1 MLGKLL
7 KYDIKSMWKMMI
19 PLILSVLGTTLL
31 GTVALRIATDYQPSG
46 NDPFSAFFM
55 ISLIMLIIMSVFA
68 LIAFSVI
75 TTIFILYRYYKN
87 LFTDEGYL
95 TFTLPVTPDQI
106 LLSKVINGI
115 LWSAVSLLV
124 LGVCAGCMVVFG
136 AGAGFIDSLR
146 DVMHMLEYT
155 IQTMGL
161 SDWTIWITTGVS
173 VVVSLIQSLLLIY
186 LSITIGSVV
195 AKQHKVIASI
205 GLYLGITFGLSIVT
219 TLIRMIPSLYFGMSS
234 SLSYYSAGWTVHFS
248 NWLNIA
254 LSAAIAVGSYLISRS
269 ILKNRVNLS

>member
-1 MLGKLL
+1 M
-7 KYDIKSMWKMMI
+7 D
-19 PLILSVLGTTLL
+19 T
-31 GTVALRIATDYQPSG
+31 
-46 NDPFSAFFM
+46 
-55 ISLIMLIIMSVFA
+55 
-68 LIAFSVI
+68 
-75 TTIFILYRYYKN
+75 KN

-115 LWSAVSLLV
+115 LWSAVSWSLAYARAAWLISAREQAS
-124 LGVCAGCMVVFG
+124 LTPFATSCM
-136 AGAGFIDSLR
+136 L
-146 DVMHMLEYT
+146 LEYT

-234 SLSYYSAGWTVHFS
+234 SLSYYSAGWTVHFPT
-248 NWLNIA
+248 
-254 LSAAIAVGSYLISRS
+254 GSISR
-269 ILKNRVNLS
+269 

>member
-1 MLGKLL
+1 M
-7 KYDIKSMWKMMI
+7 
-19 PLILSVLGTTLL
+19 
-31 GTVALRIATDYQPSG
+31 
-46 NDPFSAFFM
+46 
-55 ISLIMLIIMSVFA
+55 
-68 LIAFSVI
+68 
-75 TTIFILYRYYKN
+75 
-87 LFTDEGYL
+87 
-95 TFTLPVTPDQI
+95 
-106 LLSKVINGI
+106 LSKVINGI